1 MSRKALGK
9 GIEALI
15 PSFEDVITES
25 APGKTRDSVAW
36 LPVDQIEPNKDQ
48 PRRHFDE
55 EKLDELAA
63 SIKEHG
69 VIQPVVVRKKGDFY
83 ELIVGERR
91 WRASRKIK
99 LEKIPAIIREA
110 AADESLQLAIIENIH
125 REDLNP
131 IEEARAYDR
140 LTKEFGM
147 SQETVAKKVG
157 KDRASVA
164 NYMRLLRLSPAAQKD
179 VITGRLSM
187 GHARALLGLSSEK
200 DILQLRK
207 QIVDKGLSVRQV
219 EALVRQINKK
229 PDLVNNGKIAKSD
242 IFIKD
247 LERQVQD
254 SLGTKVEIV
263 PGKKGGKVVIAYY
276 NNEDLG
282 RVCDLIIPKG
292 SRRL

>member
-69 VIQPVVVRKKGDFY
+69 VIQPVVVRKNGDFY

-164 NYMRLLRLSPAAQKD
+164 NYIRLLKLSQAAQKD

-254 SLGTKVEIV
+254 GLGTKVEIV

>member
-25 APGKTRDSVAW
+25 APGKTRDTVAW

-69 VIQPVVVRKKGDFY
+69 VIQPVVVRKKGAFY

-254 SLGTKVEIV
+254 GLGTKVEIV

>member
-15 PSFEDVITES
+15 PSFEDIITES

>member
-25 APGKTRDSVAW
+25 APGKTRDTVAW

-69 VIQPVVVRKKGDFY
+69 VIQPVVVRKKGAFY

-164 NYMRLLRLSPAAQKD
+164 NYIRLLRLSPAAQKD

-229 PDLVNNGKIAKSD
+229 PDLVNNGKIAKND

-254 SLGTKVEIV
+254 GLGTKVEIV